1 MCFVYAAFMLALL
14 RLRRKQPQI
23 VRSFKTPI
31 FESIQWSSSV
41 ALLVMG
47 AFTLFSDAA
56 HSFGCV
62 TGWLL
67 SLVIACM
74 LTLWSCSNTVL
85 ETRGAAV

>member
-1 MCFVYAAFMLALL
+1 
-14 RLRRKQPQI
+14 
-23 VRSFKTPI
+23 
-31 FESIQWSSSV
+31 
-41 ALLVMG
+41 MG